1 MLESIYNQTI
11 TILNKLRRED
21 NDGKTDIWYKTVVD
35 NAVWYTDS
43 ARSAGSNAVYIGS
56 YITILLPFHEE
67 YMDYE
72 EWKKQVNKD
81 ELFTVSVGDYIIKG
95 TIEDEVNANNIVKV
109 TQKYGENVCLVR
121 HHNANYDRFGA
132 RVQLK
137 IQGV

>member
-1 MLESIYNQTI
+1 MLENIYNQTI

-21 NDGKTDIWYKTVVD
+21 NDGKTDVWYKTVVD

-56 YITILLPFHEE
+56 YITILLPFHDE

-121 HHNANYDRFGA
+121 HHNANYNRFGA

>member
-1 MLESIYNQTI
+1 MLENIYNQTI

-21 NDGKTDIWYKTVVD
+21 NDGKTDLWYKTVVD

-56 YITILLPFHEE
+56 YITILLPFHDE

-121 HHNANYDRFGA
+121 HHNANYNRFGA